1 LSKVDIIL
9 AIIILVGAYSGFRD
23 GFRVELFSLVAVF
36 LGVLLGFKLMGV
48 TMVYLEEEFF
58 IDEYALPYI
67 AFSGV
72 FFLVLFLVNLV
83 ARALIKKYPEP
94 ILGLVDSFAGA
105 IFGFLRTTFMLS
117 LVLWILHSLKL
128 EFPPEWIGESWVF
141 PMVADFAPDTLK
153 GVGNVIPWF
162 SDVIH

>member
-1 LSKVDIIL
+1 MASATDFEWN
-9 AIIILVGAYSGFRD
+9 YFP
-23 GFRVELFSLVAVF
+23 FSLFF

-48 TMVYLEEEFF
+48 TMVYLEEGFF
-58 IDEYALPYI
+58 IDEYALLYI

-105 IFGFLRTTFMLS
+105 VFGFVRTTFMLS

-128 EFPPEWIGESWVF
+128 EFPPEWIGESWVL
-141 PMVADFAPDTLK
+141 PLVADFAPDTLK
-153 GVGNVIPWF
+153 AVGNVIPF
-162 SDVIH
+162 FADIIH